1 MSPREVQLRN
11 QMVCLMV
18 ANGETIE
25 AVARKL
31 QTTEK
36 VIEMYLKT
44 PQAQD
49 MVVRFQHDIAPEPRA
64 RVAKMAN
71 VALDVQ
77 TRLLLG
83 GASDTV
89 KASVAQSVLDRHLGK
104 ATQVLETRSMHFDLK
119 DSVAIDNALKA
130 SQEKLKKIED
140 MQKRLAISV
149 TARAA

>member
-1 MSPREVQLRN
+1 
-11 QMVCLMV
+11 MVCLMV